1 MEQEHGMQSTVNE
14 RELTRQIKKLNN
26 QYQQQVTVN
35 KTLSSKL
42 MIQEK
47 SYVDEKRL
55 RLDLEKRLSAVLSSQ
70 PAAGPGRGASAD
82 GTSDQ
87 N

>member
-1 MEQEHGMQSTVNE
+1 M
-14 RELTRQIKKLNN
+14 
-26 QYQQQVTVN
+26 N

-82 GTSDQ
+82 GISDQ

>member
-1 MEQEHGMQSTVNE
+1 M
-14 RELTRQIKKLNN
+14 
-26 QYQQQVTVN
+26 N

-70 PAAGPGRGASAD
+70 PAAGPGRGASSD
-82 GTSDQ
+82 GISDQ
-87 N
+87 NQVDDLVQMQYSLASVNQRVKQSLQ